1 MPPLRQRQAQ
11 RGMSVIEAALTRT
24 WQASAG
30 LLGLYVFKENCIF
43 NVDGGERGVLF
54 QRFRTW
60 AGPQGILPKTKPPGT
75 HFILPWFQQPTVLD
89 VKAQPK
95 FIKTQTATKDLQQ
108 VNIGVRIL
116 HRPIL
121 KGDPEANADEAHP
134 EEKLTELYR
143 KFGASYD
150 ERILPSIMNEVMKTT
165 VAQYNAE
172 ELLTKRESVRAPGS
186 LPPAAPAT
194 QRPAPCAGL
203 AGHQERPHK
212 ARRGVWP
219 EAVGRLDHGAD
230 LWQRV
235 RQGHRAEAGGGAGR
249 RALQVRCAAVGAGEA
264 DEDHQ
269 G

>member
-1 MPPLRQRQAQ
+1 
-11 RGMSVIEAALTRT
+11 MSVIEAALTRT

-121 KGDPEANADEAHP
+121 KGDPEANADEEHP
-134 EEKLTELYR
+134 EEK
-143 KFGASYD
+143 
-150 ERILPSIMNEVMKTT
+150 
-165 VAQYNAE
+165 
-172 ELLTKRESVRAPGS
+172 KRG
-186 LPPAAPAT
+186 
-194 QRPAPCAGL
+194 
-203 AGHQERPHK
+203 
-212 ARRGVWP
+212 
-219 EAVGRLDHGAD
+219 
-230 LWQRV
+230 
-235 RQGHRAEAGGGAGR
+235 
-249 RALQVRCAAVGAGEA
+249 
-264 DEDHQ
+264 
-269 G
+269 

>member
-1 MPPLRQRQAQ
+1 
-11 RGMSVIEAALTRT
+11 MSVIEAALTRT

-121 KGDPEANADEAHP
+121 KGDPEANDASDEAHP

-143 KFGASYD
+143 KFGANYD

-172 ELLTKRESVRAPGS
+172 ELLTKRESVRASPRS
-186 LPPAAPAT
+186 LPRRAAT
-194 QRPAPCAGL
+194 QRPAPL
-203 AGHQERPHK
+203 
-212 ARRGVWP
+212 RRSRWTSGTTSQSAP
-219 EAVGRLDHGAD
+219 RSSA
-230 LWQRV
+230 
-235 RQGHRAEAGGGAGR
+235 
-249 RALQVRCAAVGAGEA
+249 
-264 DEDHQ
+264 
-269 G
+269 